1 MNTIEP
7 INYERKREK
16 EMVKTVYPPVF
27 DKESGRWIL
36 RILNTNGYLQIV
48 EFVNIKS
55 LENYRCEMMAFQCQ
69 MHPEISR

>member
-16 EMVKTVYPPVF
+16 EMVKTVFPPIF

-36 RILNTNGYLQIV
+36 QILNMNGYVQIV

-55 LENYRCEMMAFQCQ
+55 LENYRCEMMAFQRK